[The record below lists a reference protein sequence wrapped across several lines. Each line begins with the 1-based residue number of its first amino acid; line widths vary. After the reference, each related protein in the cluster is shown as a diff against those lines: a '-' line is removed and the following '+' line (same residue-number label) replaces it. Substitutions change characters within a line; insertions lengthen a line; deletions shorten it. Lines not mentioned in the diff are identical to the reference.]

1 MVMKEI
7 LRLKSKSVVL
17 YLFPV
22 AAVKMAITGWLKIT
36 DIHPFTVL
44 KARILKSVSRG

>member
-1 MVMKEI
+1 MKEI

-36 DIHPFTVL
+36 EIHPFTVL
-44 KARILKSVSRG
+44 KARSLKSVSRG